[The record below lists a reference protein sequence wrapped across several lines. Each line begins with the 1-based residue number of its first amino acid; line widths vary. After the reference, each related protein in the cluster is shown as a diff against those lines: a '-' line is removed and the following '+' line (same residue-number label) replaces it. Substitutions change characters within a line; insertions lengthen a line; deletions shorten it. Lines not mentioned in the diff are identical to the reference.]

1 MRRRLSGG
9 DSRLV
14 RILERLDLLQD
25 ECAVL
30 LLAQLLA
37 LERRVEELHSDDRE
51 DARIDVW
58 CVQPAHSPLAHA
70 HAPARLRAAS
80 SGSQFG
86 GGDLLRQRL
95 VERVVQ
101 LLQIRMLKRLC
112 RAALP
117 ATSGAGRRRSCAHG
131 GTAAAE
137 GRQRCLRCGDAL
149 RGIEVQQ
156 LGEEVERLGRGC
168 GEPTNVPTAV
178 GCHRRPRQSPPA
190 WGSTAHATE
199 ER

>member
-14 RILERLDLLQD
+14 RILERPNLLQD

-86 GGDLLRQRL
+86 GGDLLRERL
-95 VERVVQ
+95 VVRVVQ

-117 ATSGAGRRRSCAHG
+117 ATSGAGRRRSCARAHG
-131 GTAAAE
+131 HRAAAE

-156 LGEEVERLGRGC
+156 LGEEVERLG
-168 GEPTNVPTAV
+168 
-178 GCHRRPRQSPPA
+178 
-190 WGSTAHATE
+190 
-199 ER
+199 